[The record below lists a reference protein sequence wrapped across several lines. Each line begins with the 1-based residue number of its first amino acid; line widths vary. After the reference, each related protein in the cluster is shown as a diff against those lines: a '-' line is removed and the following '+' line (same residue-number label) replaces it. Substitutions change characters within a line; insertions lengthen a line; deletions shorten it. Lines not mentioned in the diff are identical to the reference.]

1 LSSWKNLDDVSVKL
15 FNFIHKEPQNIESHK
30 NCTCPNLHLYLFYY
44 IDNDLDACVSF
55 ILKLAHFNT
64 QLSEPFIIYYNNTRL
79 IWSNIIHVSN
89 KKLHFS
95 IFSRNLQE
103 YFLRISI
110 FFIYRLFFVGARQG
124 HLPDFLS
131 MIHIEKRTPMPAML
145 FTVRILY
152 H

>member
-1 LSSWKNLDDVSVKL
+1 MVNNS
-15 FNFIHKEPQNIESHK
+15 
-30 NCTCPNLHLYLFYY
+30 LHVL
-44 IDNDLDACVSF
+44 
-55 ILKLAHFNT
+55 
-64 QLSEPFIIYYNNTRL
+64 
-79 IWSNIIHVSN
+79 N

-103 YFLRISI
+103 YYLRISI

-145 FTVRILY
+145 FTVRSFLFKTCIILDQINLVLL
-152 H
+152 